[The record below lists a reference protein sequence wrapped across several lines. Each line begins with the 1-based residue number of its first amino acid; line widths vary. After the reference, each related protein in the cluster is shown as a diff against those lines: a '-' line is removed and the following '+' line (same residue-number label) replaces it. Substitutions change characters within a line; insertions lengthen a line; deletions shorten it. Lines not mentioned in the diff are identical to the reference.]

1 MSSVLDDFHFN
12 AMNAI
17 AKMDDATETLR
28 KSNEA
33 ARVDR
38 IRRDGETILD
48 LLDQYGLRDLK
59 RMIDCVWEDS
69 REPDDRYL
77 DDPRRGQAELINRE
91 GI

>member
-1 MSSVLDDFHFN
+1 MSVLDDFHFN
-12 AMNAI
+12 ALNAI

-28 KSNEA
+28 RSQAAYEA
-33 ARVDR
+33 DR
-38 IRRDGETILD
+38 RRRDNETILD
-48 LLDQYGLRDLK
+48 LLDSYGRDELK